1 MAKTTF
7 KDVPVD
13 TLKLRL
19 EEAEQARKKD
29 YEDNWEIAKN
39 MYDGKQWEG
48 IDKIAWYQSE
58 PVYNKIFEYV
68 EIMRAYLA
76 DNKWSLDIFPITV
89 PESMVSGDD
98 IKHEEVAKMVDKV
111 NDVLDFIWE
120 DTGMQDKLAQV
131 VLLSFL
137 YGTGFLKLRFNP
149 NDIGDFGIGRIEVEV
164 MPPRYVYPDPFAAS
178 VRDASFIIERH
189 PVPLRWVYE
198 NYPDMYEEV
207 VENLSPA
214 ESEID
219 ARGSSGPS
227 VPSDSMGKTID
238 ILECWYHDSS
248 IVEDEESGKVK
259 KAYPNGRYTL
269 MTGNDVV
276 LDDKPNPYTMFPYV
290 RFIELPRPGE
300 FWGDATITRAVGI
313 QQNINT
319 LLRTIID
326 NGLWMSHGIWVVDS
340 TSGVS
345 ADSLAGYGPRACI
358 VKNPGSEVRR
368 DTGDSVPQGI
378 FQTLEQQVAAFDQV
392 VGLPDVLRGIV
403 PSRQPVGTVQMQ
415 KEAGDVRTR
424 ERQRRVES
432 SLKDLGELWLDIV
445 QHFWT
450 DKRVIRTTG
459 KGSAGTEMFRFSKK
473 DLEDWK
479 FNLHVLPG
487 STAPT
492 EAGEMLA
499 KVLEIRGSAGVPVS
513 DEFVA
518 RIARIP
524 GLETDVTLNK
534 AEMMKATGD
543 PGSADAPIANEVP
556 MELPPEMAG
565 MPPEPMP
572 GPMPPDMGMPPGPPP
587 GPMPPDMGGMGVM

>member
-1 MAKTTF
+1 
-7 KDVPVD
+7 
-13 TLKLRL
+13 
-19 EEAEQARKKD
+19 
-29 YEDNWEIAKN
+29 
-39 MYDGKQWEG
+39 
-48 IDKIAWYQSE
+48 
-58 PVYNKIFEYV
+58 
-68 EIMRAYLA
+68 
-76 DNKWSLDIFPITV
+76 
-89 PESMVSGDD
+89 
-98 IKHEEVAKMVDKV
+98 
-111 NDVLDFIWE
+111 
-120 DTGMQDKLAQV
+120 
-131 VLLSFL
+131 
-137 YGTGFLKLRFNP
+137 
-149 NDIGDFGIGRIEVEV
+149 
-164 MPPRYVYPDPFAAS
+164 
-178 VRDASFIIERH
+178 
-189 PVPLRWVYE
+189 
-198 NYPDMYEEV
+198 
-207 VENLSPA
+207 
-214 ESEID
+214 
-219 ARGSSGPS
+219 
-227 VPSDSMGKTID
+227 
-238 ILECWYHDSS
+238 
-248 IVEDEESGKVK
+248 
-259 KAYPNGRYTL
+259 
-269 MTGNDVV
+269 
-276 LDDKPNPYTMFPYV
+276 MFPYV

-403 PSRQPVGTVQMQ
+403 PSRQPVGTVQLQ

-459 KGSAGTEMFRFSKK
+459 KGTAGTEMFRFSKK

-479 FNLHVLPG
+479 FNLHILPG

-565 MPPEPMP
+565 MPQEPMP
-572 GPMPPDMGMPPGPPP
+572 GPMPPDMGMPPGQPP